1 MTAAIHKF
9 LLVTGYQL
17 YRVQKEHNF
26 TAHGDNCLYHKGE
39 LVGYMDETDR
49 DEDRIWY
56 DHFVRE
62 DFYPHEM
69 VRLEKE
75 RREAM
80 YKNLKRN

>member
-1 MTAAIHKF
+1 MHKF

-17 YRVQKEHNF
+17 YVVQQKNDF
-26 TAHGDNCLYHKGE
+26 TDHGDGCLYHNGE
-39 LVGYMDETDR
+39 LVGYMEEHDR

-69 VRLEKE
+69 VQAEKERLEKL
-75 RREAM
+75 
-80 YKNLKRN
+80 YKGLKKNE

>member
-1 MTAAIHKF
+1 MHKF

-17 YRVQKEHNF
+17 YVVQKKNDF
-26 TAHGDNCLYHKGE
+26 TYHGGGELYHNGE
-39 LVGYMDETDR
+39 LVGYMEETDR

-69 VRLEKE
+69 VQAEKE
-75 RREAM
+75 RIAAM
-80 YKNLKRN
+80 LAKVTK